1 MTGTIWLDDVKCSG
15 SESRLISCLANILG
29 SHNCRH
35 SEDVAIECR
44 DTLGTPTIDELLLHC
59 TNNLSVCLSICHF
72 VYSVINF
79 KASILT
85 VLAAG

>member
-44 DTLGTPTIDELLLHC
+44 DTLGTPTMAELLLHC
-59 TNNLSVCLSICHF
+59 TQVITLSVCHF

-85 VLAAG
+85 VLVPG